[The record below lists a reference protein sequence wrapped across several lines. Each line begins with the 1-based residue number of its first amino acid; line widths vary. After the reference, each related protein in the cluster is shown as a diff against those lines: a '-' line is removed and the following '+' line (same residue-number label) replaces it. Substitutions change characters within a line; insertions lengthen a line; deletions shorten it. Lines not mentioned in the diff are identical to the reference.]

1 MVRYDL
7 DGKDAWRA
15 CGKSET
21 SEINIIGKKNAL
33 YYENGI
39 GHLNQI
45 YKRKL
50 RVRFYN
56 IFSDFSLCNP
66 IIHRLFF
73 DIAMGIRFTHG

>member
-7 DGKDAWRA
+7 DGKDVGRTYDE
-15 CGKSET
+15 SET
-21 SEINIIGKKNAL
+21 SEINITGKKNAL

-39 GHLNQI
+39 GHLNHI
-45 YKRKL
+45 KKRKL
-50 RVRFYN
+50 RVCFYN